1 MVELEELSRQHEVN
15 LRDARNEIDAVN
27 KKLRSEKAEN
37 NMNVEK
43 VKRPQCTMNLN
54 NAHRKNKFT
63 ADTPISNKG
72 SAEWRKPLA
81 SGRVSAP
88 VTVRKKTKEK
98 ERVRGVEINVF

>member
-43 VKRPQCTMNLN
+43 VKRV
-54 NAHRKNKFT
+54 HREQIEEMAKLH
-63 ADTPISNKG
+63 
-72 SAEWRKPLA
+72 E
-81 SGRVSAP
+81 
-88 VTVRKKTKEK
+88 TK
-98 ERVRGVEINVF
+98 